1 MNRFYV
7 ERIQKARLYTD
18 RTFHSLA
25 SLQRL
30 ATWGLG
36 PEPSV
41 EALAHEITTRRR
53 ELFFFS
59 FLFFFFSFFFLIFE
73 IDVFLFRNGDNER
86 EQRQRGCGRGNQTG
100 GAILISSSHRQKTK
114 EYIVESLLG

>member
-7 ERIQKARLYTD
+7 ERIQKACLYTD
-18 RTFHSLA
+18 RTFHFLV

-36 PEPSV
+36 LEPFL

-53 ELFFFS
+53 EFFIYLFIN
-59 FLFFFFSFFFLIFE
+59 IFILE
-73 IDVFLFRNGDNER
+73 IDVFPFRNGNDER
-86 EQRQRGCGRGNQTG
+86 EQRQGGCGRGSQIG
-100 GAILISSSHRQKTK
+100 GAIPTSSSHRRKTK
-114 EYIVESLLG
+114 KYIIKG

>member
-18 RTFHSLA
+18 KTFHFLV
-25 SLQRL
+25 SLQCL
-30 ATWGLG
+30 VTWGLG

-41 EALAHEITTRRR
+41 EALAHEITTRTR

-59 FLFFFFSFFFLIFE
+59 FLFFFFFFKFLKLMSFSLGMVTMKE
-73 IDVFLFRNGDNER
+73 NKGKEVVDE
-86 EQRQRGCGRGNQTG
+86 
-100 GAILISSSHRQKTK
+100 AIKQGVQS
-114 EYIVESLLG
+114 

>member
-1 MNRFYV
+1 MSRFYV

-18 RTFHSLA
+18 KPFHFLV

-41 EALAHEITTRRR
+41 EALAHEITTRKR
-53 ELFFFS
+53 EFS
-59 FLFFFFSFFFLIFE
+59 FSLSFYLFINIFIFE
-73 IDVFLFRNGDNER
+73 IDVLPFRNGDDER
-86 EQRQRGCGRGNQTG
+86 EQRQGGCGRGN
-100 GAILISSSHRQKTK
+100 
-114 EYIVESLLG
+114 